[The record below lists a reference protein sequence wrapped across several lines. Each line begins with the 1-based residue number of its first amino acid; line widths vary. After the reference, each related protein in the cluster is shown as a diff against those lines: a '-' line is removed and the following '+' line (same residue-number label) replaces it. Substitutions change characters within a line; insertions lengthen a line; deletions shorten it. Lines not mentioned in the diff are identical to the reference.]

1 MELDSC
7 PALSP
12 HENDV
17 SFGQNSAEQGKEL
30 TEVLRVSDL
39 LDKVDKLE
47 RVWV

>member
-12 HENDV
+12 YGNDV
-17 SFGQNSAEQGKEL
+17 SFGQNSAERGKEL

-39 LDKVDKLE
+39 
-47 RVWV
+47 